1 MAIGK
6 SIEDTQSLE
15 KNRAGTSTIYTTNI
29 IVCEKMEETVIRMK
43 KHKFIYV
50 RIILLLGC
58 IPVADGRLE
67 TKSISKERVLRL

>member
-15 KNRAGTSTIYTTNI
+15 KNRAGTSAIYTTNI
-29 IVCEKMEETVIRMK
+29 IMCEKMEETVIRMK

-58 IPVADGRLE
+58 ISVADGRLE